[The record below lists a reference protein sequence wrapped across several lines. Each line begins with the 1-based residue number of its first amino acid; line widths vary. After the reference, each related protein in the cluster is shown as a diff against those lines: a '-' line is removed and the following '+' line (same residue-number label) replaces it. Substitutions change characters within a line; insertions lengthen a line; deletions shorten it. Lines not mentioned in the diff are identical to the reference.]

1 MKLNKY
7 IKSFCISI
15 DKKIIDVIKQ
25 FEVKGTN
32 LSLVVAKDNKFL
44 GIITISDIRRAILSG
59 YNKSAKIKNFINYKP
74 LYLKDEIDD
83 NQISNIISSPKFNSI
98 NPPLIPIIN
107 NKGIPYK
114 ILNKNDLNFNYIKS
128 KKLNQKPNILLLGGA
143 GYIGSVL
150 AKKLLKQN
158 YNVTIFDK
166 FIYLSK
172 KELRKALP
180 TKNLELVEG
189 DSRHIDEIFSVV
201 KKNDV
206 VVHLAELVGDP
217 LCEKRPS
224 KTYEINY
231 LASMSISNICKNLGI
246 SKFIYISS
254 CSVYGANK
262 SDNFFKEDSKIYPLS
277 VYAKI
282 KALCEKS
289 IIRNL
294 GEYCR
299 PCILRLGTVYG
310 ESLRP
315 RYDLVI
321 NLFTGLVANK
331 KKITIKGGNQWRPFI
346 HVEDVSDTIIKII
359 KLSKSKTNGQVFNLA
374 SYNFKISEI
383 GKIIKRIYPK
393 TQIEFQKFSEDERD
407 YKVSSD
413 KAKKILNFKP
423 KISIEKGIKN
433 LVNFTKKNRIKKIN
447 KKKYLNILNS
457 DKF

>member
-15 DKKIIDVIKQ
+15 DKRIIDVVKQ
-25 FEVKGTN
+25 FEINGTN
-32 LSLVVAKDNKFL
+32 LLLVL
-44 GIITISDIRRAILSG
+44 GKNNRFIGVITISDIRRATLSG
-59 YNKSAKIKNFINYKP
+59 YNNNSKIKKFINYNP
-74 LYLKDEIDD
+74 LYLKDVIDD

-107 NKGIPYK
+107 KNEVPYK
-114 ILNKNDLNFNYIKS
+114 ILNKNDLNLNFIKN
-128 KKLNQKPNILLLGGA
+128 KKLNQKPKILLIGGA

-150 AKKLLKQN
+150 AQKLLKQN

-166 FIYLSK
+166 FIYLK
-172 KELRKALP
+172 KNELKKKLSG
-180 TKNLELVEG
+180 KNLELIKG
-189 DSRHIDEIFSVV
+189 DSRRIDEIFSYV

-262 SDNFFKEDSKIYPLS
+262 NEKFFKEDSKIYPLS
-277 VYAKI
+277 VYAKL
-282 KALCEKS
+282 KALSEKT

-299 PCILRLGTVYG
+299 PCILRLGTVFG

-315 RYDLVI
+315 RFDLVI

-331 KKITIKGGNQWRPFI
+331 KTITIKGGNQWRPFI

-359 KLSKSKTNGQVFNLA
+359 KLDKKKTNGQVFNLA
-374 SYNFKISEI
+374 SYNFKISTI
-383 GKIIKRIYPK
+383 GKIIKKIYPR
-393 TQIEFQKFSEDERD
+393 TQINFMKFSEDERN
-407 YKVSSD
+407 YNVSSD
-413 KAKKILNFKP
+413 KAKKILGFKP
-423 KISIEKGIKN
+423 KISIEKGIRN
-433 LVNFTKKNRIKKIN
+433 LVNFTKKNKIKKIN
-447 KKKYLNILNS
+447 KTKYLNILNS